1 LISCND
7 VVEIAGSSHDRCL
20 DVMDGGNARV
30 KVEEEAEAEAGSG
43 KSLF

>member
-1 LISCND
+1 LISSNG
-7 VVEIAGSSHDRCL
+7 VVEVVSSSDDRCL